1 MKKINSLLIIGLLSL
16 ASITYA
22 QQVIKGTVSD
32 ESGPL
37 PGVSVVE
44 KGTANGAVSDF
55 DGNFSLSVANSDA
68 ILVFSYVGFLSQE
81 YSASADLSNIVM
93 IVDSDELDEVV
104 VTGYGAQTKKTLSG
118 SVASISA
125 EELEN
130 TVGANLGAG
139 LSGKVAGLF
148 IDASNNAPGEN
159 GKTAIRVR
167 GTNTFNNTAAL
178 VVVDGIPNRA
188 GGLQNIN
195 PNDIESISVL
205 KDASAAI
212 YGARAANG
220 VVLVT
225 TKRGKKGDAKV
236 KISSYYGAQNL
247 TAYPDMLSGAEFM
260 DLINVLNIYKLPPAE
275 WADAYANKGQ
285 NYTRPNGELFTPTWT
300 TERIQ
305 QTGTDPW
312 AYPDTYWYGEVLKD
326 NAPISRT
333 NLQISG
339 GTDKVTYLASASML
353 NQAINF
359 KTDLDGFSQYDL
371 RLNLDAEINDNLSID
386 VGLYTRQEDD
396 ERIAGGNYGN
406 VFLQVQRQYPW
417 FNAYW
422 PTGEFG
428 VNGQVNN
435 NLVAAY
441 KRIAGFDKRSTNFIQ
456 SNIGLN
462 LKVPGVDGLSVRGMI
477 SYDRMSFDRKDF
489 RKNYTLYTWDGV
501 NKDSSGLIPDT
512 YGYETPQLLQER
524 ISLID
529 YSASLNIS
537 YEKDFGDHYLKLFGG
552 ITREESVQ
560 DFTSVLKN
568 GFLTNDLPHLSFGS
582 GEGQLAQ
589 GTGYETARLNYYG
602 RVNYNFKEKYLL
614 ELLFRYDGSY
624 LFPEENRFGF
634 FPGVSAGWVLSEES
648 FFSDSF
654 DFLDYFKVR
663 ASWGQ
668 LGNDSVAPF
677 QFLSS
682 YGFSNTSLDSVVQT
696 AHETKVPNEN
706 ITWET
711 QTSQNI
717 GIDLRALNNRLSFG
731 FELFSSKREDILT
744 IPNKTLPAYSG
755 ITPPA
760 QNIGEFENNGYELS
774 LGFNG
779 QTNSG
784 IRYDFSL
791 NYMDSNN
798 KVVFIDEPELAD
810 RPWQRETGG
819 VIGRPLLWKSTGI
832 FRSQQE
838 IDNETLDYSEVTSVL
853 KPGDVRIADI
863 DGDGKITQLDKTR
876 VGASPFFDTQFGFN
890 TRLEYKNFDLNM
902 YWNGGTG
909 AYNIADWEFQSAT
922 GANVQ
927 RQIFDRAWSLTNTN
941 ANKPRLLDR
950 GDAWWAQ
957 ATDIFMVKR
966 DYLRLKNIEIGYNL
980 DESITSLIK
989 VESIRLSLSGTNL
1002 FTITNFDYDPETNQ
1016 SGANVSQVR
1025 DVATASASGANVQV
1039 AGALN
1044 NGETY
1049 PSLKTVMAGIQI
1061 TF

>member
-1 MKKINSLLIIGLLSL
+1 MTKNIIFSILFLITGLF
-16 ASITYA
+16 AFG
-22 QQVIKGTVSD
+22 QQTIKGTVSD
-32 ESGPL
+32 ESGLL
-37 PGVSVVE
+37 PGVSVIE
-44 KGTANGAVSDF
+44 KGTNNGVVTDF
-55 DGNFSLSVANSDA
+55 DGNFTISVNSSDA
-68 ILVFSYVGFLSQE
+68 TLVLSYIGFQTKE

-93 IVDSDELDEVV
+93 IVDSDKLDEVV
-104 VTGYGAQTKKTLSG
+104 VTGYGSQTKKTLSG

-139 LSGKVAGLF
+139 LSGKVSGLF

-159 GKTAIRVR
+159 GKTAIRIR
-167 GTNTFNNTAAL
+167 GTNTFNNAAAL
-178 VVVDGIPNRA
+178 VVIDGIPNRA

-236 KISSYYGAQNL
+236 KISSYYGVQNL

-260 DLINVLNIYKLPPAE
+260 DLINVLNIYKLPSAE

-326 NAPISRT
+326 DAPISRT

-353 NQAINF
+353 NQAVNF
-359 KTDLDGFSQYDL
+359 KTDHDGFSQYDL
-371 RLNLDAEINDNLSID
+371 RLNLDAKINDYLSMD

-396 ERIAGGNYGN
+396 ERIHDGDFQS
-406 VFLQVQRQYPW
+406 VFLQTQRQYPW

-422 PTGEFG
+422 PTGELG

-435 NLVAAY
+435 NLVATF
-441 KRIAGFDKRSTNFIQ
+441 KRMSGYDKRSTNFLQ

-462 LKVPGVDGLSVRGMI
+462 LKVPGVDGLSVRGLI
-477 SYDRMSFDRKDF
+477 SYDRMSYDRKNF
-489 RKNYTLYTWDGV
+489 GKNYTLYTWDGV
-501 NKDSSGLIPDT
+501 TKDSSGLIPDT
-512 YGYETPQLLQER
+512 YGWETPQLQQDR

-552 ITREESVQ
+552 ITREETVQ
-560 DFTSVLKN
+560 DYTSVFKK
-568 GFLTNDLPHLSFGS
+568 GFLTTELPHLSFGS

-602 RVNYNFKEKYLL
+602 RVNYNFQEKYLL

-682 YGFSNTSLDSVVQT
+682 YGLSNTSLDSVVQT
-696 AHETKVPNEN
+696 AYETKVPNEN

-717 GIDLRALNNRLSFG
+717 GIDLRALNNRLSLG
-731 FELFSSKREDILT
+731 FELFSNTREDILT

-779 QTNSG
+779 ESNSG
-784 IRYDFSL
+784 LRYEFSL

-798 KVVFIDEPELAD
+798 KVVYIDEPELAD

-819 VIGRPLLWKSTGI
+819 VVGRPLLWKSAGI

-838 IDNETLDYSEVTSVL
+838 IDNATLDYSEVTSVL
-853 KPGDVRIADI
+853 KPGDVRIVDV
-863 DGDGKITQLDKTR
+863 DGDGKITQADKTR
-876 VGASPFFDTQFGFN
+876 VGASPFFDTQFGLN
-890 TRLEYKNFDLNM
+890 TNLRYKNFDFNM
-902 YWNGGTG
+902 FWNGGTG
-909 AYNIADWEFQSAT
+909 AYNNIDWQFMSAT
-922 GANVQ
+922 GANMQ
-927 RQIFDRAWSLTNTN
+927 RQIFDRAWSLSNTN
-941 ANKPRLLDR
+941 ASQPRVLDR

-966 DYLRLKNIEIGYNL
+966 DYLRLKNIEIGYNV
-980 DESITSLIK
+980 DESITGLIK
-989 VESIRLSLSGTNL
+989 AESIRLSLSGTNL
-1002 FTITNFDYDPETNQ
+1002 ITITDFDYDPETNQ
-1016 SGANVSQVR
+1016 SGANVSEVR
-1025 DVATASASGANVQV
+1025 DAATSSMFPNAVGG
-1039 AGALN
+1039 GALN
-1044 NGETY
+1044 NGESY
-1049 PSLKTVMAGIQI
+1049 PSQKTVMAGIQI